1 MAEKSFF
8 YLNLL
13 SVTCKHGD
21 PINIQEFFS
30 YFLDQ
35 ILFLLIHEWTDG
47 EIFFSTF
54 CQLPFQQKKKKS
66 KRKLVIFSFYGIYL
80 ISSARFLFLIS
91 FYIDFLFCLFVCL
104 NFEQYWHF
112 WGSGKWNYKELG
124 ICLRVSM
131 EIRLK
136 ALKFELW
143 CCDNIWIVLVE
154 GYLLKGHLHNQLSM
168 ISHKIFLILR

>member
-1 MAEKSFF
+1 MAEQSFF

-35 ILFLLIHEWTDG
+35 ILFLLIHEWMDG

-91 FYIDFLFCLFVCL
+91 FYIDFLFCLFVWISNNIDISEGVGNGITRNWGFALEFPWKSDWRHSNL
-104 NFEQYWHF
+104 NF
-112 WGSGKWNYKELG
+112 GVVT
-124 ICLRVSM
+124 I
-131 EIRLK
+131 
-136 ALKFELW
+136 FELCW
-143 CCDNIWIVLVE
+143 
-154 GYLLKGHLHNQLSM
+154 LKG
-168 ISHKIFLILR
+168 IFWKAIYIINFRWFPTRFFWF